1 MKLEQMTPQDW
12 SYLADK
18 AHRNAVAKGFHG
30 VRHSNEHNVMLV
42 ITEISELIQADREG
56 RWSGQSI
63 AMYKDLIDPSTPA
76 RAANGSWVD
85 NFKVWIGKCAEVE
98 MADIAIRLADLA
110 GLLGLDFE
118 QMSPCNY
125 HRAFDR
131 FTVTE
136 NALALIEGLCNTQV
150 SIERRILFGLDY
162 VFKWADILGVDLWFF
177 IEEKMKYNET
187 RPERHGRKY

>member
-1 MKLEQMTPQDW
+1 MMTRNEF
-12 SYLADK
+12 AFK
-18 AHRNAVAKGFHG
+18 AHATAVAKGFHS

-63 AMYKDLIDPSTPA
+63 AMYKDLIDPGTPA

-85 NFKVWIGKCAEVE
+85 NFNVWIGKCAEVE

-118 QMSPCNY
+118 KMPPCNC
-125 HRAFDR
+125 HRAFDQ

-162 VFKWADILGVDLWFF
+162 VFNWADSLGVDLWFY